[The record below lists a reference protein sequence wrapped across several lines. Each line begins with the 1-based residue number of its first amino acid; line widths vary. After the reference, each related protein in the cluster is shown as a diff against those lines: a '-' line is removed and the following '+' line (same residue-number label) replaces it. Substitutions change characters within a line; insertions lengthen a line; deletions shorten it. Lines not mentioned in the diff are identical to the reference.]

1 MCCPS
6 DGAVGLTKFT
16 HEGRPLPRT
25 QWEQVCGDTCTVGD
39 LWNTAESRYNT
50 ASELGIYDDRLQK
63 LIASVPR
70 AWNALLVGGK
80 QPLVAGDWALQ
91 RLGTIGDADGHDE
104 LGTPV
109 QVKSVLCTGWVVVD
123 VLTLTH

>member
-1 MCCPS
+1 M
-6 DGAVGLTKFT
+6 
-16 HEGRPLPRT
+16 
-25 QWEQVCGDTCTVGD
+25 
-39 LWNTAESRYNT
+39 
-50 ASELGIYDDRLQK
+50 QK

-70 AWNALLVGGK
+70 TWNALLVGGK